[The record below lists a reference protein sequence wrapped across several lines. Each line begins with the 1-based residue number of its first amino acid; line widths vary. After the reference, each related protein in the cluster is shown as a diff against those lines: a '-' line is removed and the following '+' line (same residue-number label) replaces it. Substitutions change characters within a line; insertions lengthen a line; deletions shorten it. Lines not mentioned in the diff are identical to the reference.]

1 MAVGILLIASANIG
15 AAMITASQATA
26 GNGGLRIESCNLA
39 SELDANA
46 QLIAASA
53 VFRKVDNGD
62 GVLILV
68 DAPGGRADQLALS
81 LSQLGTPCQRV
92 SGLSLPMLVRVIHY
106 SEQGLEELT
115 RTAAAGGRTGVVI
128 NHA

>member
-1 MAVGILLIASANIG
+1 MSVGILLITQSAIG
-15 AAMITASQATA
+15 TAIRHAAETNA
-26 GNGGLRIESCNLA
+26 GNGNLKIQCYDIQP
-39 SELDANA
+39 ELDRQA
-46 QLIAASA
+46 QLVAASA
-53 VFRKVDNGD
+53 VFRKVESGD

-68 DAPGGRADQLALS
+68 DTPGGASDQLAIA
-81 LSQLGTPCQRV
+81 LSQLGTACQRV

-106 SEQGLEELT
+106 SEQGLDELT

>member
-1 MAVGILLIASANIG
+1 MAVGILLITHNAIG
-15 AAMITASQATA
+15 GAVLKAAQATA
-26 GNGGLRIESCNLA
+26 GNGGLNIHCYEIQSD
-39 SELDANA
+39 LDDRA
-46 QLIAASA
+46 QLLAASA
-53 VFRKVDNGD
+53 GFRKVDQDD

-68 DAPGGRADQLALS
+68 DAPGSQSDRLALA
-81 LSQLGTPCQRV
+81 LGQLGSSCQRV
-92 SGLSLPMLVRVIHY
+92 SGLSLPMLLRVIHY